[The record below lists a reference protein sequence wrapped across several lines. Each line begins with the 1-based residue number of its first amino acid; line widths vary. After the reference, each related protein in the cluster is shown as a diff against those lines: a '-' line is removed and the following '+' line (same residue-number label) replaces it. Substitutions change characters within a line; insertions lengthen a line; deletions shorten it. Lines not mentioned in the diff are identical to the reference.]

1 MASDLTEQNENEQE
15 NTEQNDLQQIESLK
29 IQVSEGWW
37 WNTAILT
44 DLYIFYH
51 VTWES
56 HCAKQWFVLNLNSI
70 PRCVIITWHLYQGQN
85 SLEQIS

>member
-29 IQVSEGWW
+29 IQVRGGDETQQSW
-37 WNTAILT
+37 LT
-44 DLYIFYH
+44 FTFLTTLLEKVIVQNNDLF
-51 VTWES
+51 
-56 HCAKQWFVLNLNSI
+56 SI
-70 PRCVIITWHLYQGQN
+70 WIRYPVVSYLTWHLYQGQN